1 LLILFDVEAKAND
14 VVLVPDTEDSATES
28 SSDDE
33 SKSGS
38 SVTESASEDE
48 DLGGDYGSLSEQ
60 FQSEVQFI

>member
-1 LLILFDVEAKAND
+1 LLILFDVEAKADD

-28 SSDDE
+28 SSDNE

-38 SVTESASEDE
+38 SVTESVSED

-60 FQSEVQFI
+60 FQSEV